1 VIQWVNKNQ
10 NASIAQLVE
19 HLFCKQDVVGSNPT
33 GGSNQKIVIMEML
46 SFNGRF
52 MTKEGKKNFLRDWE
66 RRNERLAKMAE
77 DMKNT
82 VIEKGEDGFVKIT
95 LWNGEIVTFA
105 KDLDDAKVAISEAV
119 LVKKIT
125 KEKFGK

>member
-1 VIQWVNKNQ
+1 MK
-10 NASIAQLVE
+10 
-19 HLFCKQDVVGSNPT
+19 G
-33 GGSNQKIVIMEML
+33 L
-46 SFNGRF
+46 SFTGRF
-52 MTKEGKKNFLRDWE
+52 MTEEGKKRFLRDWE

>member
-1 VIQWVNKNQ
+1 
-10 NASIAQLVE
+10 
-19 HLFCKQDVVGSNPT
+19 
-33 GGSNQKIVIMEML
+33 MEKL

-52 MTKEGKKNFLRDWE
+52 MTEEGKKRFLKDWE
-66 RRNERLAKMAE
+66 KRNERLAKMAD

-82 VIEKGEDGFVKIT
+82 VIEKGFDGFVKIT

-119 LVKKIT
+119 LAKKIT
-125 KEKFGK
+125 EEKFGK

>member
-1 VIQWVNKNQ
+1 
-10 NASIAQLVE
+10 
-19 HLFCKQDVVGSNPT
+19 
-33 GGSNQKIVIMEML
+33 MEKL

-52 MTKEGKKNFLRDWE
+52 MTEEGKKRFLKDWE
-66 RRNERLAKMAE
+66 KRNERLAKMAE

-119 LVKKIT
+119 LAKKIT
-125 KEKFGK
+125 EEKFGK

>member
-1 VIQWVNKNQ
+1 
-10 NASIAQLVE
+10 
-19 HLFCKQDVVGSNPT
+19 
-33 GGSNQKIVIMEML
+33 MEML

-105 KDLDDAKVAISEAV
+105 KDLDDAKHAISEAV
-119 LVKKIT
+119 LIKKMG
-125 KEKFGK
+125 EENFGI

>member
-1 VIQWVNKNQ
+1 
-10 NASIAQLVE
+10 
-19 HLFCKQDVVGSNPT
+19 
-33 GGSNQKIVIMEML
+33 MEKL

-52 MTKEGKKNFLRDWE
+52 MTEEGKKRFLKDWE
-66 RRNERLAKMAE
+66 KRNERLAKMAE

-82 VIEKGEDGFVKIT
+82 VIEKGFDGFVKIT

-119 LVKKIT
+119 LAKKFIE
-125 KEKFGK
+125 EKFGK

>member
-1 VIQWVNKNQ
+1 
-10 NASIAQLVE
+10 
-19 HLFCKQDVVGSNPT
+19 
-33 GGSNQKIVIMEML
+33 ML

-105 KDLDDAKVAISEAV
+105 KDLDDAKHAISEAV
-119 LVKKIT
+119 LIKKMG
-125 KEKFGK
+125 EENFGI

>member
-1 VIQWVNKNQ
+1 
-10 NASIAQLVE
+10 
-19 HLFCKQDVVGSNPT
+19 
-33 GGSNQKIVIMEML
+33 MEML

>member
-1 VIQWVNKNQ
+1 
-10 NASIAQLVE
+10 
-19 HLFCKQDVVGSNPT
+19 
-33 GGSNQKIVIMEML
+33 MEML

-66 RRNERLAKMAE
+66 RRNERLAKMAD

-82 VIEKGEDGFVKIT
+82 VIEKGFDGFVKIT

-105 KDLDDAKVAISEAV
+105 KDLDDAKIAISEAV
-119 LVKKIT
+119 LAKKIT
-125 KEKFGK
+125 EEKFGK